1 MALAVLGI
9 VISTILIGITLIT
22 IINVLTMYRLS
33 QVSASA
39 TADMGSVSV
48 MIPARNE
55 AAVIAET
62 VRHLLA
68 QDYPNYELILLDDNS
83 TDGTSEIAQSVAQ
96 SDVRFR
102 IIQGAPLPQGW
113 NGKNWA
119 CHQLSQAATGE
130 WLIFTDADVTWQ
142 PNALR
147 AVLTQ
152 ATQTRADLLTVW
164 ATQRT
169 VTWGE
174 RLVVPLMAFVILG
187 YLPHWAV
194 NRLRSPAFAAANGQC
209 MVFRAEPY
217 HTIGGHQ
224 AVRAQIVEDIT
235 LAKRIKSGGYLL
247 RMTDGAGLV
256 TCRMYENWLMV
267 RNGYAKN
274 IIAGY
279 GGSLWG
285 LLAGTLFHWLVFLFP
300 FAWLVASLQT
310 QNTLHILWALSL
322 ISLGVLVRM
331 LTAITTKQRPQD
343 ALLLPVSVLL
353 MTLIAAQAVYWRFKH
368 GGVIWKDRAIIHN
381 KMETATDE

>member
-9 VISTILIGITLIT
+9 VISTILIGIALIT

-39 TADMGSVSV
+39 TADMGSVSI

-209 MVFRAEPY
+209 MVFRAQSY

-322 ISLGVLVRM
+322 ISLGVFVRM